1 MSEVDCRALG
11 RRARQPLAAI
21 AEVDLGSDFLR
32 RLSELRV
39 DPTLCRYLP
48 QVGTLQGLFVE

>member
-21 AEVDLGSDFLR
+21 AEVDLGSDLLR

-39 DPTLCRYLP
+39 DPALCRDLP
-48 QVGTLQGLFVE
+48 QVGTLPGVLVE

>member
-21 AEVDLGSDFLR
+21 AEVDLGSDLLR
-32 RLSELRV
+32 RLSELR
-39 DPTLCRYLP
+39 DPTLRRYLP
-48 QVGTLQGLFVE
+48 QVGTLPGVLVE

>member
-11 RRARQPLAAI
+11 RGARQPLAAI
-21 AEVDLGSDFLR
+21 TEVDLGSGLLR
-32 RLSELRV
+32 RLSDLRV

-48 QVGTLQGLFVE
+48 QVGTLPGVLVE

>member
-1 MSEVDCRALG
+1 
-11 RRARQPLAAI
+11 LAAI
-21 AEVDLGSDFLR
+21 AEVDLGSDLLR

-48 QVGTLQGLFVE
+48 QVGTLPGVLVE